1 MTHLDLKCLHEIEN
15 GLLEGPRFDAKSNM
29 LIFSDARN
37 GGVLGL
43 DSQGQV
49 KTLIAHRRGIGGVA
63 LHEKGGCVVTG
74 RTVAYKPFDVNGQA
88 LPTINL
94 IDRDE
99 ATNRVGFNDLAID
112 KKGRIYVGSMGFVA
126 MEADIDD
133 PSLPPGTFWL
143 IELDGSYRAVADDI
157 RITNGT
163 AISEDERVL
172 YLSDSGRKAVL
183 AFDID
188 SVTGDLKNRRLF
200 CNCPSGVPDGMAI
213 AEDGSLWLTLAYAG
227 KIIRYDKSG
236 AVMQEFNVPDSM
248 VTSVCF
254 GGNDLRTLYVVTGAE
269 GKDPKQKAHVFSCRV
284 DVAGIPVHYAKT
296 PTEIFN

>member
-1 MTHLDLKCLHEIEN
+1 MAQLDLNCLHEIEN
-15 GLLEGPRFDAKSNM
+15 GLLEGPRFDSKSGV
-29 LIFSDARN
+29 LVFSDARN

-43 DSQGQV
+43 DATGQV

-63 LHEKGGCVVTG
+63 LHEHGGCVVTG

-88 LPTINL
+88 LPTLNL
-94 IDRDE
+94 IDKDE
-99 ATNRVGFNDLAID
+99 ATNRVGFNDLAVD

-133 PSLPPGTFWL
+133 PALPSGTFWL
-143 IELDGSYRAVADDI
+143 IDTDGSYRPVAEDI

-163 AISEDERVL
+163 AISGDERVL
-172 YLSDSGRKAVL
+172 YLSDSGRKSVL

-188 SVTGDLKNRRLF
+188 RASGDLGNRREF
-200 CNCPSGVPDGMAI
+200 CKCPAGVPDGMAI

-227 KIIRYDKSG
+227 KIIRYDKG
-236 AVMQEFNVPDSM
+236 GTVMQEFDVPDSM

-254 GGNDLRTLYVVTGAE
+254 GGDDLRTLYVVTGAE

-284 DVAGIPVHYAKT
+284 DVAGVPVYNAKT
-296 PTEIFN
+296 PIRSPA